1 MAAIMIDA
9 RGVGL
14 AAPQV
19 GSLRRLVVVRTGDEG
34 EEIVAL
40 CNPRITWRSE
50 EEEIDSEGCLSIGE
64 ISVDVAR
71 AVAIRVEAQDVEGRP
86 IELEPE
92 GFAARVIQHELDHL
106 DGVLI
111 LDRTA
116 PEQRREALRAL
127 RDEGSVPMRV
137 AFAGSPEAAVPP
149 LRALVARGHDVTA
162 VVTQPDRARGRSGR
176 PSPTPVAAAAA
187 ASSGSRFCGRRRS
200 TTPR

>member
-1 MAAIMIDA
+1 MSSRALDDPVLERRRLAALDLIRQFGDPVLRSPALEITQFDEALADEADRMAAIMVNA

-14 AAPQV
+14 AAPQL
-19 GSLRRLVVVRTGDEG
+19 GSLRRLVVVRTGEEG

-50 EEEIDSEGCLSIGE
+50 ETDVDSEGCLSIGE
-64 ISVDVAR
+64 ISVDIER
-71 AVAIRVEAQDVEGRP
+71 AAAIRVEAQDVAGRP

-92 GFAARVIQHELDHL
+92 GFEARVIQHELDHL

-127 RDEGSVPMRV
+127 RDEG
-137 AFAGSPEAAVPP
+137 
-149 LRALVARGHDVTA
+149 
-162 VVTQPDRARGRSGR
+162 
-176 PSPTPVAAAAA
+176 
-187 ASSGSRFCGRRRS
+187 
-200 TTPR
+200 

>member
-1 MAAIMIDA
+1 VSSRALDDPVLERRRLTALGHIRQFGDPVLRTPALEITQFDEALADEAERMTAIMADA

-34 EEIVAL
+34 EDVAAL
-40 CNPRITWRSE
+40 CNPRITWASDE
-50 EEEIDSEGCLSIGE
+50 QETDSEGCLSIGE
-64 ISVDVAR
+64 ISVDVPR
-71 AVAIRVEAQDVEGRP
+71 AVAIRVEAQDVRGRP
-86 IELEPE
+86 FALEPE

-127 RDEGSVPMRV
+127 RDEG
-137 AFAGSPEAAVPP
+137 
-149 LRALVARGHDVTA
+149 L
-162 VVTQPDRARGRSGR
+162 
-176 PSPTPVAAAAA
+176 
-187 ASSGSRFCGRRRS
+187 
-200 TTPR
+200 

>member
-1 MAAIMIDA
+1 VSSRALDDPVLERRRLTALGHIRQFGDPALRTPALEITQFDEALADEAERMTAIMADA

-19 GSLRRLVVVRTGDEG
+19 GSLRRLVVVRTGDDG
-34 EEIVAL
+34 EDVVAL
-40 CNPRITWRSE
+40 CNPRITWASE
-50 EEEIDSEGCLSIGE
+50 EQETDSEGCLSIGE

-71 AVAIRVEAQDVEGRP
+71 AVAIRVEAQDVRGRVF
-86 IELEPE
+86 ELEPE

-127 RDEGSVPMRV
+127 RDEG
-137 AFAGSPEAAVPP
+137 
-149 LRALVARGHDVTA
+149 L
-162 VVTQPDRARGRSGR
+162 
-176 PSPTPVAAAAA
+176 
-187 ASSGSRFCGRRRS
+187 
-200 TTPR
+200 

>member
-1 MAAIMIDA
+1 MSSRALDDPVLERRRLAALAHIRQFGDPVLRSPGLEITQFDEALADEAQRMAAVMIDA

-50 EEEIDSEGCLSIGE
+50 EEETDSEGCLSIGE

-92 GFAARVIQHELDHL
+92 GFSARVIQHELDHL

-111 LDRTA
+111 LDRAA
-116 PEQRREALRAL
+116 PEQRREALREL
-127 RDEGSVPMRV
+127 RDG
-137 AFAGSPEAAVPP
+137 
-149 LRALVARGHDVTA
+149 
-162 VVTQPDRARGRSGR
+162 
-176 PSPTPVAAAAA
+176 
-187 ASSGSRFCGRRRS
+187 AS
-200 TTPR
+200 